1 MSLIR
6 QSWTLDSISALPEI
20 FGHKCSK
27 NSADCCRSVAVD
39 GSCCSRRS
47 CSSSLYRRPVGWGSS
62 VYIGTGSGSRR
73 PQQLVNLAN
82 GVKMWMTK
90 FAHWT
95 IQERMDSRKQSVST
109 NRWYWISR
117 IHAWSVPMPPCD
129 SYGSLIPHDLE
140 KLVVDDLILSKTWCS
155 KPIMVQ
161 WGLSSS
167 VSTCAAK
174 FVGTDFHYFNDPSP
188 PGVSDLV
195 ALLNRVLSLLS
206 VYPLFSILPGSFLS
220 ENRWF
225 SSITHFSLFIGKCL
239 HSSFI
244 NSSLCLLQM
253 RAL

>member
-1 MSLIR
+1 MVSL
-6 QSWTLDSISALPEI
+6 QSSDFWKLANCFHSVPFNPTFLAHFLRNI
-20 FGHKCSK
+20 FKCSEVV
-27 NSADCCRSVAVD
+27 S
-39 GSCCSRRS
+39 
-47 CSSSLYRRPVGWGSS
+47 
-62 VYIGTGSGSRR
+62 I
-73 PQQLVNLAN
+73 QLL
-82 GVKMWMTK
+82 
-90 FAHWT
+90 
-95 IQERMDSRKQSVST
+95 SVSET
-109 NRWYWISR
+109 CNDLLWYLWFSSF
-117 IHAWSVPMPPCD
+117 SVSVGLKVFRSLHWFTEASLLINLEMLFLFSSCLLRKLPLTSCD

-140 KLVVDDLILSKTWCS
+140 ILVVDDLILSNLMF

-174 FVGTDFHYFNDPSP
+174 FVGTDFHCFNDPSP